1 MSTVVKSRSYVPI
14 LDQLVAAADLARNG
28 SFEDQSNWRKAAR
41 VREGAVKSR
50 VQSQRGA
57 SITEDKPFVFIVD
70 DDVSVR
76 TSLRN
81 LFRSVGLRV
90 NVFESAKEFL
100 QSELPHVA
108 SCLVLDIRL
117 PGISGLEFQTELAQA
132 NINIPIIFIT
142 AHGDIPMSVRA
153 MKAGAVDFLAK
164 PFREQDMLDAVASA
178 IEYDR
183 KRRGSEK
190 IKSDLRMRFESL
202 TVRERQVMAL
212 VTAGLMNKEVAA
224 ETGLAEITVKIHRMN
239 VMRKMSA
246 NSLAD
251 LVKKAEALGVNRTM
265 Q

>member
-1 MSTVVKSRSYVPI
+1 
-14 LDQLVAAADLARNG
+14 
-28 SFEDQSNWRKAAR
+28 
-41 VREGAVKSR
+41 
-50 VQSQRGA
+50 
-57 SITEDKPFVFIVD
+57 
-70 DDVSVR
+70 
-76 TSLRN
+76 
-81 LFRSVGLRV
+81 
-90 NVFESAKEFL
+90 
-100 QSELPHVA
+100 
-108 SCLVLDIRL
+108 L
-117 PGISGLEFQTELAQA
+117 PGISGLEFQNELAQA

-190 IKSDLRMRFESL
+190 IKSDLRARFESL
-202 TVRERQVMAL
+202 TVRERQVMVL